1 MRRREFITLLG
12 GAAVWPL
19 AARAQQTGN
28 RARIGIV
35 ALGSASNPYDASL
48 VEAFREGI
56 RQVGRDEASIDAV
69 WIKNESEYTQ
79 AISDLLQRGVSI
91 LVTAGTTASLAAK
104 RQTSTIPIVFVS
116 VGDPIG
122 VGLVENLSH
131 PVGNVTGFSIM
142 LFDLTSKY
150 VGLARELDKSQ
161 TTVYYLWYKN
171 WALGPN
177 MFRAAEQAAQSLH
190 VEFQSRGISEIAE
203 ANDAMTAMKGSGAAT
218 LIIQPS
224 PLLYRYRKQLID
236 FAMNLGLA
244 TILPW
249 SEAGREGALIGYGPD
264 YADMYRRA
272 ASYVDRIL
280 KGVKP
285 ADLPVEQPTKFQ
297 LAINLKTAR
306 ALGRELPATLLAT
319 ADEVIE

>member
-1 MRRREFITLLG
+1 MKVNQLKRREFIKLLG
-12 GAAVWPL
+12 GTAAAWPL

-28 RARIGIV
+28 PARIGIV

-48 VEAFREGI
+48 VEAFRGGI

-79 AISDLLQRGVSI
+79 AISDLLQRGASI

-142 LFDLTSKY
+142 TFDLTSKY
-150 VGLARELDKSQ
+150 VGMARELDKSQ
-161 TTVYYLWYKN
+161 TTVYCLWYNN

-190 VEFQSRGISEIAE
+190 VELRSRGISEIAE
-203 ANDAMTAMKGSGAAT
+203 ANDSMTEMKASGAAT
-218 LIIQPS
+218 LIVQPS
-224 PLLYRYRKQLID
+224 PLFYRYRKRLID

-244 TILPW
+244 
-249 SEAGREGALIGYGPD
+249 
-264 YADMYRRA
+264 
-272 ASYVDRIL
+272 V
-280 KGVKP
+280 
-285 ADLPVEQPTKFQ
+285 
-297 LAINLKTAR
+297 
-306 ALGRELPATLLAT
+306 
-319 ADEVIE
+319 

>member
-48 VEAFREGI
+48 VEAFRGGI

-150 VGLARELDKSQ
+150 VGMARELDKSQ

-203 ANDAMTAMKGSGAAT
+203 ANDAMTAMKGTDVANTHHPAQSAFV
-218 LIIQPS
+218 
-224 PLLYRYRKQLID
+224 PL
-236 FAMNLGLA
+236 
-244 TILPW
+244 P
-249 SEAGREGALIGYGPD
+249 
-264 YADMYRRA
+264 
-272 ASYVDRIL
+272 
-280 KGVKP
+280 
-285 ADLPVEQPTKFQ
+285 
-297 LAINLKTAR
+297 KTAHRFRDESR
-306 ALGRELPATLLAT
+306 ARDDIALVGGRTRRCIDWVWPGLRRHVSSGSLLC
-319 ADEVIE
+319 

>member
-1 MRRREFITLLG
+1 M
-12 GAAVWPL
+12 L
-19 AARAQQTGN
+19 A
-28 RARIGIV
+28 
-35 ALGSASNPYDASL
+35 SASNAYDASL
-48 VEAFREGI
+48 VEAFRGGI
-56 RQVGRDEASIDAV
+56 RQAGRDEASIDLI

-79 AISDLLQRGVSI
+79 AISDLVQRGVSI

-104 RQTSTIPIVFVS
+104 QQTSTIPIVFIA

-131 PVGNVTGFSIM
+131 PGGNATGFSVM

-150 VGLARELDKSQ
+150 VGMARELDKSQ
-161 TTVYYLWYKN
+161 TTVDYLWYNN

-190 VEFQSRGISEIAE
+190 MELRSRGISEIAE
-203 ANDAMTAMKGSGAAT
+203 ANDSMAEMKASGAAT
-218 LIIQPS
+218 LIVQPS
-224 PLLYRYRKQLID
+224 PFLYHYRKQLID
-236 FAMNLGLA
+236 FAMNLGLS
-244 TILPW
+244 TIWPW

-264 YADMYRRA
+264 YPDMYRRA
-272 ASYVDRIL
+272 AFYVDRIL

-285 ADLPVEQPTKFQ
+285 AELPVQQPTKFQ
-297 LAINLKTAR
+297 LIINLKTAR